1 MTSEPAPPDPSSPL
15 YKPTMYQATVTY
27 PPANVQSNSTS
38 AAQESPTDL
47 LNSGLTTSGSGNGT
61 SSGNGS
67 TASSGSQKKSGAG
80 RVSAVTGVLGISVA
94 GFVGVLALL

>member
-15 YKPTMYQATVTY
+15 YKPTMYQQ
-27 PPANVQSNSTS
+27 PPVPIAPTNVQSNSTS
-38 AAQESPTDL
+38 SVQASPTDL
-47 LNSGLTTSGSGNGT
+47 LNSGLTSGSGT

-67 TASSGSQKKSGAG
+67 SSTGSGKKSGAS
-80 RVSAVTGVLGISVA
+80 RISAVTGVLGLSVA